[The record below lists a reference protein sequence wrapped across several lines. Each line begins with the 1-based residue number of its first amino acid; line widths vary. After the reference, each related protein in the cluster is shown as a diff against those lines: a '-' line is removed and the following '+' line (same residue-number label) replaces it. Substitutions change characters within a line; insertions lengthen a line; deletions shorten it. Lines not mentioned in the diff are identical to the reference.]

1 MVVVAFVLFVLG
13 RYHSPQLAGAAVA
26 LATFPGLIVSPLAG
40 ALLDR
45 WRMSKLVTLDYGVG
59 AATSILVAVLAALNW
74 LPAPLLL
81 AIIGLSSLSAPLS
94 FGGARSLVPVVVPRR
109 LWERANALD
118 SVSYVV
124 ATIAG
129 APLAGLLVGV
139 IGGGWTIGFS
149 GLLTAAAAALM
160 IGLREPARETP
171 PKAGSVVRQAWEGLL
186 YVLVRNPTLRGLAL
200 TLSVTNIGSGIFIV
214 ALPVLVLTRL
224 HEGPAVVGLLWG
236 ISGAT
241 ALVSSLLVGR
251 MRVQG
256 REPRLILAALAINAL
271 SYALLPLAA
280 ALAVVVAS
288 VLLLGIATGPFD
300 IAVFTLRQRRTDPA
314 WFGRVFAVS
323 MSLNSLGTPIG
334 SALAGPLITRS
345 LGAALWVAV
354 AATVLAMLFPLL
366 VIPAED

>member
-1 MVVVAFVLFVLG
+1 MVVVALVLFVLA
-13 RYHSPQLAGAAVA
+13 RYRSPQLAGAAVA

-45 WRMSKLVTLDYGVG
+45 WRMSTLVTLDYGVG
-59 AATSILVAVLAALNW
+59 AITSLLVAVLAALDW

-81 AIIGLSSLSAPLS
+81 TIIAVSSLSSPLS
-94 FGGARSLVPVVVPRR
+94 FGGARSLVPVVVPGH

-118 SVSYVV
+118 SATYVV

-129 APLAGLLVGV
+129 APLAGVLVAV

-149 GLLTAAAAALM
+149 GLLTAAAAVFMA
-160 IGLREPARETP
+160 GLREPARETP
-171 PKAGSVVRQAWEGLL
+171 PEAGSVLRHAWEGVL
-186 YVLVRNPTLRGLAL
+186 YVVARNPTLRGLAL
-200 TLSVTNIGSGIFIV
+200 TLSVTNVGAGIVIV

-224 HEGPAVVGLLWG
+224 HGGPAVVGLLWG

-251 MRVQG
+251 MRVRG
-256 REPRLILAALAINAL
+256 RERQLILVALAVNAL
-271 SYALLPLAA
+271 AYALLPLAA

-288 VLLLGIATGPFD
+288 VLLLGVATGPFD
-300 IAVFTLRQRRTDPA
+300 IAIFTLRQRRTDPA

-323 MSLNSLGTPIG
+323 MSLNSIGTPIG

-345 LGAALWVAV
+345 VGAALWTAV
-354 AATVLAMLFPLL
+354 GVTAVAMLFPLL
-366 VIPAED
+366 VIPAEE

>member
-1 MVVVAFVLFVLG
+1 
-13 RYHSPQLAGAAVA
+13 
-26 LATFPGLIVSPLAG
+26 
-40 ALLDR
+40 
-45 WRMSKLVTLDYGVG
+45 
-59 AATSILVAVLAALNW
+59 
-74 LPAPLLL
+74 
-81 AIIGLSSLSAPLS
+81 
-94 FGGARSLVPVVVPRR
+94 
-109 LWERANALD
+109 
-118 SVSYVV
+118 
-124 ATIAG
+124 
-129 APLAGLLVGV
+129 
-139 IGGGWTIGFS
+139 
-149 GLLTAAAAALM
+149 
-160 IGLREPARETP
+160 
-171 PKAGSVVRQAWEGLL
+171 
-186 YVLVRNPTLRGLAL
+186 
-200 TLSVTNIGSGIFIV
+200 
-214 ALPVLVLTRL
+214 VLVLTRL

-236 ISGAT
+236 ISGAA

-323 MSLNSLGTPIG
+323 MSLNSLGYPIG

-354 AATVLAMLFPLL
+354 AATVAAMLFPLL